1 MCLHDC
7 RSTLKQLLLSNEC
20 SAGWTHWEFSVVTT
34 QPGSWDCPIP
44 DDKTTYIPGRPPAY
58 VYPCRVNAAKV
69 VQGRAVVT
77 CRFVLLPLSG
87 TFQAGEVH
95 TVVFAII

>member
-1 MCLHDC
+1 MSIVH
-7 RSTLKQLLLSNEC
+7 
-20 SAGWTHWEFSVVTT
+20 AGLMHWEFSVVNTSHHPT
-34 QPGSWDCPIP
+34 RQLGLPIP
-44 DDKTTYIPGRPPAY
+44 DDITQYIPGRPPVY

-95 TVVFAII
+95 TVVFATI